1 MNQPNAHSSPTSP
14 GRPIAQVS
22 FLHSTADFLF
32 VQELAPPFSWG
43 ARYPWSKR
51 SDVPPFAHGIRTS
64 RIHAM
69 VVAFHLL
76 KITKNDFLSI
86 CQRDRRARDAG
97 EPTPEP
103 HPAHC
108 SRDLLLLHVQTS
120 APKHL
125 PSGGRHDRLRP
136 TLRAAPCRAL
146 LLRVG
151 EVSLVD
157 TWGGAS

>member
-1 MNQPNAHSSPTSP
+1 MKRPNAHSSPTSP

-76 KITKNDFLSI
+76 KITKKDFLSI

-108 SRDLLLLHVQTS
+108 SRDLLRFFTCRRV
-120 APKHL
+120 P
-125 PSGGRHDRLRP
+125 PSTLTFRLAVAMTGCAQHSEQR
-136 TLRAAPCRAL
+136 
-146 LLRVG
+146 RVARC
-151 EVSLVD
+151 SF
-157 TWGGAS
+157 ASGKFH